1 MSTATAKAQVLYT
14 LAPFQD
20 DFINGSHQ
28 NLAVIAGKGTGKTFA
43 GACFVMAQIAEQP
56 NSQGLIM
63 LNTLQQ
69 TRDIFV
75 QDVERMLK
83 ELQWPYHFNQQT
95 MVLRVFD
102 SIIHLRSA
110 EITAIEKIESVQYHW
125 GWADEASF
133 YEPKALETFHSRI
146 RKGKA
151 KRRITSMPSEPDAF
165 MYNFIERAEYKIY
178 ELGLKDNPDR
188 QFAEEYEKTLR
199 ATYSGSQLKRF
210 LDGER
215 VSLQGT
221 GIFATDSS
229 QLREDI
235 SINYDDDIMLSWD
248 FNVEYR
254 AVSAWQ
260 IIGKHESGNDI
271 IGCVKSWQ
279 FRNATV
285 HDDAL
290 ALADELKGMR
300 GRIFL
305 NGDASGESRTAAVS
319 MSMWQTVK
327 RAFIDVL
334 GYERLRFVVPPSN
347 PNVKDTILCLN
358 WALRSGLVYFNRFER
373 NVYASLSAA
382 RADRYGEIDK
392 SGDYRQGSGVR
403 SHETDTARYAV
414 WYYFNK
420 VYPGRARVTIV

>member
-1 MSTATAKAQVLYT
+1 MSLVSEVEYI

-20 DFINGSHQ
+20 DFVNSDLENI
-28 NLAVIAGKGTGKTFA
+28 AIVAGKGTGKTFA

-56 NSQGLIM
+56 NAQGLIM

-83 ELQWPYHFNQQT
+83 QLEWPYHFNQQT

-110 EITAIEKIESVQYHW
+110 EITAIEKIESVQYEW

-133 YEPKALETFHSRI
+133 YEPKALQTFYSRI
-146 RKGKA
+146 RKGKR
-151 KRRITSMPSEPDAF
+151 KRRITSMPSEPDAYLYQF
-165 MYNFIERAEYKIY
+165 LENADFKLY
-178 ELGLKDNPDR
+178 ELGLKDNPDKE
-188 QFAEEYEKTLR
+188 FAEQYEKTLR
-199 ATYSGSQLKRF
+199 ATYSGAQLQRF
-210 LDGER
+210 LSGER
-215 VSLQGT
+215 VSLEGT

-235 SINYDDDIMLSWD
+235 VMNLDDDLMLSWD

-260 IIGKHESGNDI
+260 IIGKHESGNNI
-271 IGCVKSWQ
+271 VACVKSWQ
-279 FRNATV
+279 MRQATV
-285 HDDAL
+285 YDDAIIL
-290 ALADELKGMR
+290 ANELKDIR
-300 GRIFL
+300 GRLFL

-327 RAFIDVL
+327 RVFIDIV
-334 GYERLRFVVPPSN
+334 GYDKLRFVVPPSN
-347 PNVKDTILCLN
+347 PNVKDTILCMN
-358 WALRSGLVYFNRFER
+358 WALRSGLVYFNKAER
-373 NVYASLSAA
+373 NVYASLAA
-382 RADRYGEIDK
+382 SRADRYGEIDK
-392 SGDYRQGSGVR
+392 TGDYRQSGGVR

-420 VYPGRARVTIV
+420 YYPGRARVTIV

>member
-1 MSTATAKAQVLYT
+1 MTQEKVKQQVNYL

-20 DFINGSHQ
+20 DFINGSSQ
-28 NLAVIAGKGTGKTFA
+28 NLAVVAGKGTGKTFA

-56 NSQGLIM
+56 GGQGLIM

-83 ELQWPYHFNQQT
+83 ELSWPYQFNQQT
-95 MVLRVFD
+95 MVLKVFD

-151 KRRITSMPSEPDAF
+151 KRRITSMPAEPDAF
-165 MYNFIERAEYKIY
+165 LYSFIEKAEYKIY
-178 ELGLKDNPDR
+178 ELGLKDNPDKD
-188 QFAEEYEKTLR
+188 FAKEYEKTLR

-210 LDGER
+210 LEGER

-221 GIFATDSS
+221 GIFAMDSDL
-229 QLREDI
+229 QRDDI
-235 SINYDDDIMLSWD
+235 SLNYDDDLMLSWD

-260 IIGKHESGNDI
+260 VIGKHETGNDI
-271 IGCVKSWQ
+271 VACVKSWQ
-279 FRNATV
+279 MREATV
-285 HDDAL
+285 YEDAIVI
-290 ALADELKGMR
+290 ANELKDVK

-327 RAFIDVL
+327 RVFIDIL
-334 GYERLRFVVPPSN
+334 GYEKLRYIVPPSN
-347 PNVKDTILCLN
+347 PNVKDTILCMN
-358 WALRSGLVYFNRFER
+358 WALRSGLVYFNRSER
-373 NVYASLSAA
+373 NVYASLSAC
-382 RADRYGEIDK
+382 RADKYGEIDK
-392 SGDYRQGSGVR
+392 SNDYRSGGGAR
-403 SHETDTARYAV
+403 SHEVDTARYAV

-420 VYPGRARVTIV
+420 VYPGRIRVTVA